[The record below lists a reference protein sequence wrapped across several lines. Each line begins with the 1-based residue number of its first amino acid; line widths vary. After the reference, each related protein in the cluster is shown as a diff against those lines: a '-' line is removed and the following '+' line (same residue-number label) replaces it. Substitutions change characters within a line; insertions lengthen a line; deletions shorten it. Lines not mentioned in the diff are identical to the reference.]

1 MDRTWTPQNIK
12 LLRQRLGWT
21 RAEFSRRIGVR
32 QEMVLS
38 WEEGQKTPD
47 GETINQLRTLLDHLQ
62 SYNLNLSA
70 DPLAEIYLAE
80 NNLNQTTK
88 NKLKNDLESN

>member
-1 MDRTWTPQNIK
+1 
-12 LLRQRLGWT
+12 
-21 RAEFSRRIGVR
+21 
-32 QEMVLS
+32 MVLS
-38 WEEGQKTPD
+38 WEEGQKAPD

-88 NKLKNDLESN
+88 NNLKNDLESN